1 MESEIFAVPQSI
13 MEGPGEQLFDHIA
26 QCMARYY
33 SFTGKQLFDHIA
45 QCMARYN
52 SFTGKQPFDHIAQ
65 CMTRYHSTTG
75 KQLFG
80 HIAQDSVWSGR
91 LQLQDSS
98 C

>member
-13 MEGPGEQLFDHIA
+13 MEGPGE
-26 QCMARYY
+26 
-33 SFTGKQLFDHIA
+33 QLFDHIA